1 MSESKTAARP
11 EPRVQLL
18 PSWAAYGAALVAFIV
33 AGQTLTTR
41 AREMYDTMN
50 IEVPQFADIPTA
62 HPHAVAAAF
71 VAIGLGVMGLTR
83 VHVARSADGLRAAAF
98 GVAILSAV
106 VGTGFVFSS
115 VLVFKQLQ
123 QSLMQ

>member
-11 EPRVQLL
+11 EPSVQLL
-18 PSWAAYGAALVAFIV
+18 PGWAAYGAALVAFIV

-41 AREMYDTMN
+41 VREMYDSMN
-50 IEVPQFADIPTA
+50 IELPVIAELPTA

-71 VAIGLGVMGLTR
+71 VAIGLAILGLTR

-98 GVAILSAV
+98 GLAVLSAV
-106 VGTGFVFSS
+106 AGAGFVFSS
-115 VLVFKQLQ
+115 VFVFMKLQ
-123 QSLMQ
+123 QSLIQ